1 MRHFLLLLLAAVW
14 PASALA
20 CRDMPQEMQFKI
32 ADTVLV
38 GWISNVSIPALESLN
53 PGSSDT
59 DALNQNIGGH
69 RIFRI
74 AVTETRK
81 GQPVSTQTVETYRCT
96 GAYNTVGSR
105 VIAYRFPDGSWR
117 VSQLPLQGSS
127 SGP

>member
-1 MRHFLLLLLAAVW
+1 
-14 PASALA
+14 
-20 CRDMPQEMQFKI
+20 MPQEMQFKI

-59 DALNQNIGGH
+59 DALNQSIGGH

-96 GAYNTVGSR
+96 GAYNTHIVFQTAHGGFRSCRFRVPAVGPNNSFKPKPLR
-105 VIAYRFPDGSWR
+105 GSA
-117 VSQLPLQGSS
+117 
-127 SGP
+127 